1 MLAFAMD
8 IDTMVVF
15 QDVEQTQQMVYQHLI
30 DAMMEYSVS
39 TLIHAFSITNHHL
52 SIEKNILNIGLS
64 VKVLNFYNDIHVTY
78 PMSFVPLDALDL
90 VPSPIQCQMIHVM
103 KLHVFYLSLE

>member
-39 TLIHAFSITNHHL
+39 TPIRAFSITNHHL
-52 SIEKNILNIGLS
+52 SIEK
-64 VKVLNFYNDIHVTY
+64 KV
-78 PMSFVPLDALDL
+78 
-90 VPSPIQCQMIHVM
+90 
-103 KLHVFYLSLE
+103 